1 MSSRNLRPSSV
12 ILRKGAL
19 RVFEIA
25 FIAFLVVLNTV
36 PILWG
41 VLTSIKPAREIFA
54 FPPLIIGFQPVLE
67 HYLRVIQSGFLQSL
81 MVSVINA
88 SGCIFFGLLLAV
100 VAGFGFDRYRFRM
113 RKVLFFCVVIGIPLS
128 IGSSALL
135 IPNYLYMTRLG
146 ITNNRFTL
154 ILLYTTYNLPMA
166 IWILKGAFE
175 AIPREIDEAATLEG
189 CSDMYILFR
198 LLLPLAKPAIAAA
211 ALFLFIGSW
220 NEFIAASVMV
230 DSPKFRPVQLAIYNY
245 LGYYGREWGPL
256 TASSI
261 LALIPIIFVFIRLGR
276 LLISGLTQGSVKN

>member
-1 MSSRNLRPSSV
+1 
-12 ILRKGAL
+12 
-19 RVFEIA
+19 
-25 FIAFLVVLNTV
+25 
-36 PILWG
+36 
-41 VLTSIKPAREIFA
+41 
-54 FPPLIIGFQPVLE
+54 
-67 HYLRVIQSGFLQSL
+67 
-81 MVSVINA
+81 
-88 SGCIFFGLLLAV
+88 
-100 VAGFGFDRYRFRM
+100 
-113 RKVLFFCVVIGIPLS
+113 
-128 IGSSALL
+128 
-135 IPNYLYMTRLG
+135 MTKLG

-189 CSDMYILFR
+189 CGDMYILFR

-230 DSPKFRPVQLAIYNY
+230 DSPQFRPVQLAIYNY